1 MPMSLHIAN
10 CYLPNAGKWYNSIEP
25 GGYCLPT
32 RYVVHLDCAREPM
45 MNRRIGFAFLLLAFT
60 VLALVWTG
68 VHMSFAYVRGQTV
81 AAGEIRRDPISVP
94 RGQADRLTVQIDML
108 GGSLNLAGRA
118 AHLLDGYVESNS
130 DWLHPLVDYTETG
143 GLGILTV
150 QHRDLAE
157 LGTFV
162 NAENHTATWDIQ
174 LNSSLP
180 IASLD
185 VAVGADE
192 SVIDLRDLQIR
203 TARVDMMGGDLTV
216 NLAQTWPDNVDVRLT
231 GISGELT
238 VHLPADMGVI
248 VYADQAFG
256 EVTATGLR
264 PLPGEGERYVNA
276 AYGATDATLS
286 LSADMALGRIRL
298 IVEE

>member
-1 MPMSLHIAN
+1 
-10 CYLPNAGKWYNSIEP
+10 
-25 GGYCLPT
+25 
-32 RYVVHLDCAREPM
+32 
-45 MNRRIGFAFLLLAFT
+45 MNRRVGVAFLLLAAT

-68 VHMSFAYVRGQTV
+68 VHISFAYVRGQTV

-94 RGQADRLTVQIDML
+94 RGQANRLTVQIDML

-130 DWLHPLVDYTETG
+130 EWLHPLVDYTETG

-150 QHRDLAE
+150 KHRDLAE

-185 VAVGADE
+185 VAVGADQ
-192 SVIDLRDLQIR
+192 SVIDLRDLQIHR
-203 TARVDMMGGDLTV
+203 ARVDMMGGDLTV
-216 NLAQTWPDNVDVRLT
+216 NLAQTWPDHVDVRLT

-256 EVTATGLR
+256 EVSTTGLH
-264 PLPGEGERYVNA
+264 PISGEVGRFANA
-276 AYGATDATLS
+276 AYGTTDATLS

-298 IVEE
+298 IVDE